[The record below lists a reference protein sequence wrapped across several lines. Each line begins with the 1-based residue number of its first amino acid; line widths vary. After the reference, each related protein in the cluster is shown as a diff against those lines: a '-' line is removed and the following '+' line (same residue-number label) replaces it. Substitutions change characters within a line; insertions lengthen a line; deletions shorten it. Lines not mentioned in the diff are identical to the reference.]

1 MRKRYLQKMR
11 KALEESR
18 IEKAYGGEMQEVANA
33 YYQKRLMQ
41 RVIKRMREGMNDI
54 KEKARYSRMMN
65 VMVAWKC
72 FVKEKRLLNKYLNEC
87 NF

>member
-1 MRKRYLQKMR
+1 
-11 KALEESR
+11 
-18 IEKAYGGEMQEVANA
+18 MQEVANA

>member
-1 MRKRYLQKMR
+1 M
-11 KALEESR
+11 EDSR
-18 IEKAYGGEMQEVANA
+18 VDQAYAGEMEEVAIG
-33 YYQKRLMQ
+33 YYRRRLMQ
-41 RVIKRMREGMNDI
+41 RVVKGMREGVTEI

>member
-1 MRKRYLQKMR
+1 
-11 KALEESR
+11 
-18 IEKAYGGEMQEVANA
+18 MQEVANA

-41 RVIKRMREGMNDI
+41 RVIKRMREGMNDV

-72 FVKEKRLLNKYLNEC
+72 FVKEKEAQREEAVVIRDV
-87 NF
+87 